1 MGEEGEAVQAIS
13 TFAVSGSADLPGGWM
28 ITFKMTS
35 L

>member
-13 TFAVSGSADLPGGWM
+13 TLTVSGNVDLPGGWM